1 MGGSGLRHRRV
12 RGFSVERLIEST
24 RRGGFDYLRTESR
37 RSPAGYEVVFVL
49 FTRSGSDSVWWVRVT
64 HNGWLSEGVTV
75 KSALDRELELQVG
88 L

>member
-37 RSPAGYEVVFVL
+37 RSPAGHEVVCL
-49 FTRSGSDSVWWVRVT
+49 
-64 HNGWLSEGVTV
+64 
-75 KSALDRELELQVG
+75 
-88 L
+88 